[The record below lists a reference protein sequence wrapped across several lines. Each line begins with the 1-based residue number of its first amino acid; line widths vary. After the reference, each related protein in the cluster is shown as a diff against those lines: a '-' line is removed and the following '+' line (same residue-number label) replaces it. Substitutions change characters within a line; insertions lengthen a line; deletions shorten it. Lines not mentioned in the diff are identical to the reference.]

1 MPEWANKPWIMDIWK
16 QASASLPKVGAAL
29 LILILG
35 WLAALIVSKLI
46 YAALRRTTIDDK
58 IAGALGIKTGSEHG
72 ARVERFVSKAFYY
85 VGILFVA
92 IAFFS
97 YLGITA
103 VTAPI
108 VTLLNGLAGA
118 VPSLLKALII
128 GFVGFLVAKGVRR
141 LIVGGLGK
149 LGLEKR
155 LEALGGD
162 EEASSSKDGDGDGS
176 ATETIGEVVYWVI
189 LVVTAIPVL
198 EALRIGVLAE
208 PLSKAFAAITTY
220 LPKVGAALI
229 LLMAGYFLSKLAR
242 RVVSGVLH
250 RVGVDRAVTRLGF
263 GRITGEHSVSG
274 ILGTAVMAFVLLQ
287 FTIGAVGRLEIEEIS
302 APLKLM
308 LDRVY
313 VYLPKLFIGAV
324 LLAIGAIA
332 ARVAARVVARL
343 LAALGFNTLMGH
355 IGIYEETSASKSQEE
370 NSKALLN
377 ERLERGDTESSSA
390 QPEAGDEA
398 DELLGATGS
407 EGARTPADVAGV
419 FAGAVIVLLF
429 LRQALET
436 MDLGGL
442 AVLLD
447 GLLAYLP
454 NAFAA
459 VLVLGA
465 GLWAGGWARQRVA
478 ELTRS
483 SKDSLVKA
491 TGPIAQ
497 VAIIAFS
504 AMVALQQLGVGR
516 QLIAIG
522 FAIVLGSVCL
532 AVALAFGLGGR
543 EVASKVLD
551 KEYRRRQ

>member
-1 MPEWANKPWIMDIWK
+1 MPEWANKPWIMELWK
-16 QASASLPKVGAAL
+16 QASANLPKLGAAL

-46 YAALRRTTIDDK
+46 FAALRRTTIDDK
-58 IAGALGIKTGSEHG
+58 IASALGMKTGSEHG
-72 ARVERFVSKAFYY
+72 ARVERFVSKVFYY

-92 IAFFS
+92 IAFFN

-103 VTAPI
+103 VTTPI

-128 GFVGFLVAKGVRR
+128 GFVGFIVAKGVRR

-149 LGLEKR
+149 LGLERR

-162 EEASSSKDGDGDGS
+162 EASEDDKDHS
-176 ATETIGEVVYWVI
+176 PTETIGEVAYWVI

-220 LPKVGAALI
+220 LPKVGAAA
-229 LLMAGYFLSKLAR
+229 LLLLAGYFLSKLAR
-242 RVVSGVLH
+242 RVVSSVLS
-250 RVGVDRAVTRLGF
+250 RVGVDRAVVRLGF
-263 GRITGEHSVSG
+263 GRVTGEHSLSG
-274 ILGTAVMAFVLLQ
+274 ILGTAVMAFILLQ
-287 FTIGAVGRLEIEEIS
+287 FAIGAVGRLEIEEIS

-308 LDRVY
+308 LDRIY

-324 LLAIGAIA
+324 LLAIGVIA
-332 ARVAARVVARL
+332 ARVAARVAARL
-343 LAALGFNTLMGH
+343 LAALGFNTLMAH
-355 IGIYEETSASKSQEE
+355 IGIFKQTSESKSQEE
-370 NSKALLN
+370 TSKALLN
-377 ERLERGDTESSSA
+377 QRLEASGGEPASQRA
-390 QPEAGDEA
+390 DET

-407 EGARTPADVAGV
+407 DGARTPADIAGV
-419 FAGAVIVLLF
+419 FVGAVIVLLF

-436 MDLGGL
+436 MALDGL

-447 GLLAYLP
+447 SLLAYLP
-454 NAFAA
+454 SAFAA
-459 VLVLGA
+459 VLVVGA
-465 GLWAGGWARQRVA
+465 GLWAGGWARQRIA
-478 ELTRS
+478 ELTGS

-532 AVALAFGLGGR
+532 AFALAFGLGGR
-543 EVASKVLD
+543 EVASKVLE